1 MLSSI
6 CTSRRRAL
14 RKSVFPVSNNGLP
27 HFFWG
32 TSLLAASLR
41 SHFPQLRCVQL
52 RDPMLLSQ
60 LDPLPRVD
68 RMGSCP
74 KIDGSG
80 TGRWADETLVVD
92 HSAWEAPQDARPRT
106 ETQTRGVVR

>member
-1 MLSSI
+1 M
-6 CTSRRRAL
+6 
-14 RKSVFPVSNNGLP
+14 FPAFINGLP
-27 HFFWG
+27 RDFWG
-32 TSLLAASLR
+32 MSLLGER
-41 SHFPQLRCVQL
+41 HFLGNVTSCSFVAQYL

-68 RMGSCP
+68 RMRSCP
-74 KIDGSG
+74 KINGSG